1 MLNFR
6 QAMSMMIPAS
16 AITRKTA
23 LVKPV
28 ALEILGGTG

>member
-6 QAMSMMIPAS
+6 QAKSMMILAS
-16 AITRKTA
+16 TINRKTA